1 MISITEIPW
10 LDELP
15 NALLYISTYGMSEML
30 VRRYMRKR
38 PVVEL
43 VYHLFLLVLY
53 YFAHLT
59 LRHYKKNNPNYTG
72 Y

>member
-1 MISITEIPW
+1 MLIPW

-15 NALLYISTYGMSEML
+15 NVLLYISTYGLSEML
-30 VRRYMRKR
+30 VRKYMRER
-38 PVVEL
+38 PIVEI

-53 YFAHLT
+53 YFAHLA
-59 LRHYKKNNPNYTG
+59 LRKYKERNPQYTG

>member
-53 YFAHLT
+53 YFAHLI
-59 LRHYKKNNPNYTG
+59 LRYYKEKNPNYTG